1 MNLIEF
7 QQSFS
12 REEDCAEYLIQQRW
26 PEGYACT
33 RCGHEKAGYHPAR
46 RHFQCRACKYQ
57 QSITAGTM
65 FHKTRTPLQE
75 WFWAIYL
82 MSNSKKGISALELQR
97 LLGAKDYERI
107 LAMKQRIQ
115 QAMENRESL
124 YQLDGF
130 VEVDEAFFG
139 GARPGKPGRGSENKA
154 VVLVSVS
161 VKEDDKPGYAKMT
174 VIPNARGKT
183 ILETFKQQVKEES
196 IAVSDGWPAYNKLAE
211 AGYEHIACP
220 IREPKDNQ
228 LFLPWVN
235 VLISNAK
242 RFIHGT
248 HHSVRPEYLQGYL
261 NEFCFRFNRRFFNTN
276 LFTRTLFAGIHFKPS
291 YLRV

>member
-1 MNLIEF
+1 MNLLEF

-12 REEDCAEYLIQQRW
+12 REEDCIEYLIQQRW

-33 RCGHEKAGYHPAR
+33 RCGHGEAGYHPAR
-46 RHFQCRACKYQ
+46 RHFQCKACKYQ
-57 QSITAGTM
+57 QSVTAGTL

-107 LAMKQRIQ
+107 LAMKHRIR

-139 GARPGKPGRGSENKA
+139 GARSGKPGRGSENKS

-161 VKEDDKPGYAKMT
+161 VKENDKPGYVKMT
-174 VIPNARGKT
+174 VIANAKGQT
-183 ILETFKQQVKEES
+183 ILETFKRQVKENS
-196 IAVSDGWPAYNKLAE
+196 IAVSDGWPAYNKLTE
-211 AGYEHIACP
+211 SGYEHIACP
-220 IREPKDNQ
+220 ISEPKDNQ

-235 VLISNAK
+235 ILISNAK
-242 RFIHGT
+242 RFIQGT

-261 NEFCFRFNRRFFNTN
+261 NEFCFRFNRRFFNTD
-276 LFTRTLFAGIHFKPS
+276 LFKRTLFAGIHFKPS
-291 YLRV
+291 YLRA